1 MGGGGGESAS
11 KIMLGVTSVY
21 SVLAKVT
28 VLLLGEPEVI
38 FFRREVLAVS
48 LPVAL
53 GSDVGSLLALVD
65 DGAALEGVDGFTF
78 SVDLK
83 LTEQVV
89 PAPPAPSP
97 YRSTTRLLV
106 L

>member
-48 LPVAL
+48 FPEAL
-53 GSDVGSLLALVD
+53 GSEALADDV
-65 DGAALEGVDGFTF
+65 AALEGVDRFTF
-78 SVDLK
+78 SVCLK
-83 LTEQVV
+83 LTEQVA
-89 PAPPAPSP
+89 PAPPAK
-97 YRSTTRLLV
+97 RS
-106 L
+106 